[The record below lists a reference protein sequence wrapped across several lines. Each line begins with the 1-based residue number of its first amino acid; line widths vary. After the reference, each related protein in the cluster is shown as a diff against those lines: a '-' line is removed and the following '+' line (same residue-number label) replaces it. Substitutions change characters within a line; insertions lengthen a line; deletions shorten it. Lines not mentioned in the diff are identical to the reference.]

1 MDRDKL
7 IKYIERIGFYKTEGE
22 VWYYGEYAL
31 YVNKHNYDLM
41 GKYQGLIVVDKN
53 FDDIKKLQKE
63 FKLENRKIILNDILN
78 KKKYMNSLYIK
89 NFSLDDY
96 DNLISLS
103 LTEIGIKSNYSDNLY
118 IWLGF
123 NSSSDDIRIK
133 ITNNKYDK
141 TKTFVI
147 NVDTLEVIGEYDK
160 TIISED
166 DIYNIK
172 RWIKLNISQIHE
184 FSDNNNDGDA
194 IKFLNNLVYL

>member
-78 KKKYMNSLYIK
+78 KK
-89 NFSLDDY
+89 
-96 DNLISLS
+96 
-103 LTEIGIKSNYSDNLY
+103 
-118 IWLGF
+118 
-123 NSSSDDIRIK
+123 
-133 ITNNKYDK
+133 
-141 TKTFVI
+141 
-147 NVDTLEVIGEYDK
+147 
-160 TIISED
+160 
-166 DIYNIK
+166 NI
-172 RWIKLNISQIHE
+172 
-184 FSDNNNDGDA
+184 
-194 IKFLNNLVYL
+194 

>member
-1 MDRDKL
+1 
-7 IKYIERIGFYKTEGE
+7 
-22 VWYYGEYAL
+22 
-31 YVNKHNYDLM
+31 
-41 GKYQGLIVVDKN
+41 
-53 FDDIKKLQKE
+53 
-63 FKLENRKIILNDILN
+63 
-78 KKKYMNSLYIK
+78 MNSLYIK